1 MKAISLLVNSYLPP
15 ELRNYSET
23 YDVKSMNRIMRAVAE
38 KYPERFAEITKKI
51 SDLGRT
57 ASYVQGETITLKDL
71 EPVIDK
77 KGILDEMA
85 AEIKALP
92 KDSSFTQRR
101 REIYQKYTDRIEKE
115 TANNALKNR
124 NNIALAV
131 MSGARG
137 KMPQLRAMISP
148 VGTFSDYK
156 GEVIDVYSKESFA
169 DGIRP
174 ATFLASTY
182 GSRASVISSK
192 CLSKSTLVRMG
203 DLSVKEIKDIQVGDT
218 VLGADKTGHIFPV
231 RVLNVFDQGEKEC
244 YEYKF
249 KFSSTKYEEASV
261 TCTEDHK
268 MLMVSEREYKR
279 KKSAH
284 DRGMG
289 PKPTWKDMWGIEELP
304 CGRMSRGVRCSPYN
318 PIYPQGGYEGKKHE
332 PWARLLGL
340 LIGDGCLTMQST
352 VLSCADPS
360 LIEDIQGDL
369 EKVGQEIKK
378 LSGEN
383 YSWSIATKGYTPL
396 DNNSIQKGVK
406 GFVRGSLCERKQLLK
421 DYDLLGHYAWEKR
434 LPKGWQEWDKESVAS
449 CIAGLLSAD
458 GSFFVSKQKSKSS
471 TTDHITER
479 YQVSISLGVTSK
491 ELIEDVQLALL
502 MYFGITSRKELP
514 VMKGGFGS
522 VEEGRVRPLYSLEIS
537 RAEDVLK
544 LHEEIGK
551 YLVGVK
557 RGKFDELVKKVVII
571 QHNLYGKF
579 MYQEKRNV
587 GKVHCFDIEVDHPDH
602 LFVLAN
608 GMITSNSST
617 AKGGDLAKQF
627 ASIAGDM
634 VIRRNDCGTG
644 NGIALAPDD
653 PSLRGRVLAQN
664 VDNFK
669 AGTVITREM
678 AATLGKAGH
687 KFIMVRSPLTCACP
701 DGLCSKC
708 VGQLY
713 HGGKMPRVGDS
724 VGLIASTTSMEP
736 VTQMALCLSP
746 DTKVMTRKG
755 KKSIKDIYRGDEVLA
770 FNFPGSTSFVPVVD
784 KYKNASV
791 YLRKYTLEK
800 EGKKIK
806 VVCSDR
812 HKFLSVNG
820 DKVPISL
827 CYIRDLPIG
836 VKLDKGVEWYHVVKR
851 SEEFFSEAYDIEI
864 ATAEHLFLLANGV
877 ITSNSAKHTAGMTQ
891 GKKSYSGLVV
901 IQQFTQSPEKFKDVG
916 VVSEVDG
923 KVDSVEEA
931 PQGGT
936 YVTVSGERHYIPAG
950 HEVQV
955 QQGQTVEAGDQL
967 AEGLVDAED
976 VVRLKGLGAG
986 RKYYAERLNKIL
998 EDSGAKTDKRNTEIL
1013 ARAAIR
1019 HVRIN
1024 SNEGLGNYLPDD
1036 VVDYSA
1042 LEGSYVAR
1050 DAVKKRA
1057 KDAIGSY
1064 LARPAM
1070 HYTIGTRITPSVA
1083 KDLEEHNYS
1092 EVEASSSEPEFT
1104 PEMQRLR
1111 TASHANQDWLASL
1124 TTSYLTQQI
1133 NESATRG
1140 DDTNVKEN
1148 TDYRPRVMYGEGFGK
1163 RVHETGTF

>member
-38 KYPERFAEITKKI
+38 KYPDRFAEITKKI

-92 KDSSFTQRR
+92 RDSSFIQRR

-148 VGTFSDYK
+148 VGTYSDYK
-156 GEVIDVYSKESFA
+156 GVPIDVYSKESFA

-182 GSRASVISSK
+182 GSRASVIS
-192 CLSKSTLVRMG
+192 
-203 DLSVKEIKDIQVGDT
+203 
-218 VLGADKTGHIFPV
+218 
-231 RVLNVFDQGEKEC
+231 
-244 YEYKF
+244 
-249 KFSSTKYEEASV
+249 TK
-261 TCTEDHK
+261 
-268 MLMVSEREYKR
+268 
-279 KKSAH
+279 
-284 DRGMG
+284 
-289 PKPTWKDMWGIEELP
+289 
-304 CGRMSRGVRCSPYN
+304 
-318 PIYPQGGYEGKKHE
+318 
-332 PWARLLGL
+332 
-340 LIGDGCLTMQST
+340 
-352 VLSCADPS
+352 
-360 LIEDIQGDL
+360 
-369 EKVGQEIKK
+369 
-378 LSGEN
+378 
-383 YSWSIATKGYTPL
+383 
-396 DNNSIQKGVK
+396 
-406 GFVRGSLCERKQLLK
+406 
-421 DYDLLGHYAWEKR
+421 
-434 LPKGWQEWDKESVAS
+434 
-449 CIAGLLSAD
+449 
-458 GSFFVSKQKSKSS
+458 
-471 TTDHITER
+471 
-479 YQVSISLGVTSK
+479 
-491 ELIEDVQLALL
+491 
-502 MYFGITSRKELP
+502 
-514 VMKGGFGS
+514 
-522 VEEGRVRPLYSLEIS
+522 
-537 RAEDVLK
+537 
-544 LHEEIGK
+544 
-551 YLVGVK
+551 
-557 RGKFDELVKKVVII
+557 
-571 QHNLYGKF
+571 
-579 MYQEKRNV
+579 
-587 GKVHCFDIEVDHPDH
+587 
-602 LFVLAN
+602 
-608 GMITSNSST
+608 SST

-627 ASIAGDM
+627 ASVAGDM
-634 VIRRNDCGTG
+634 IIRKDDCGTG

-653 PSLRGRVLAQN
+653 PSLRGRVLAQD
-664 VDNFK
+664 VGNFK

-678 AATLGKAGH
+678 AATLGKSGV
-687 KFIMVRSPLTCACP
+687 KYIMARSPLTCSCAN
-701 DGLCSKC
+701 GLCAKC
-708 VGQLY
+708 VGKLY
-713 HGGKMPRVGDS
+713 RGGKMPRVGDA

-746 DTKVMTRKG
+746 DTKVITRRG

-770 FNFPGSTSFVPVVD
+770 FSFIGLPSFVPVVD

-791 YLRKYTLEK
+791 YLRKYTLER
-800 EGKKIK
+800 EGKK
-806 VVCSDR
+806 VTVLCSER
-812 HKFLSVNG
+812 HEFLTPG
-820 DKVPISL
+820 DKKTPISL
-827 CYIRDLPIG
+827 CYIRDIPIG
-836 VKLDKGVEWYHVVKR
+836 VREGKEVRWYHVVKR

-864 ATAEHLFLLANGV
+864 ATVEHLFILANGV

-891 GKKSYSGLVV
+891 GKKSYSGLAV

-955 QQGQTVEAGDQL
+955 QPGQTVEAGDQL

-1057 KDAIGSY
+1057 KDAVGGY
-1064 LARPAM
+1064 LARPVM

-1092 EVEASSSEPEFT
+1092 EVETSSYEPEFT

-1124 TTSYLTQQI
+1124 TTSYLTQQL
-1133 NESATRG
+1133 NESSTRG

-1148 TDYRPRVMYGEGFGK
+1148 TDYRPRIMYGEGFGK
-1163 RVHETGTF
+1163 RVGETGEF